1 MIPKENSPNGA
12 GDYSIPELQL
22 DLKNDTVPD
31 ELQYL
36 YELTTVDD
44 SLDYI
49 GHPDSVFLKN
59 GDILTVYPSGH
70 GKGAVRSRISHDA
83 GKSYTDGIENQPS
96 SWQNSRET
104 PTVYRLE
111 FSDGTPDKLLLVS
124 GNPDWNDGFGS
135 VGGFNYSLSDDEGKS
150 WSEFELCFGKK
161 DGFDIL
167 PIVALASL
175 TRLKENGKFVD
186 KWMGFFH
193 NPDFVNY
200 KTVLSFQDG
209 KAVWSVP
216 VPYFSQYREIEKA
229 SNMCEVE
236 VIRSDGG
243 MGDELCLIT
252 RSNTKKCNSLI
263 SFSSDEGETWSEPVF
278 APSALNGER
287 HKADYTSDGRLFITF
302 RSIERDPVRL
312 MKYAPE
318 RADKGWFSEGW
329 VAWVGRY
336 EDLHGASEGEYR
348 IKLAHVCTEEKLMPQ
363 ETAGDDTG
371 YCGNVV
377 LPDDTIVTSTYG
389 AFGKRN
395 PNGGLKTYVVSK
407 RIRLSDTDKLLYT
420 AK

>member
-1 MIPKENSPNGA
+1 MNIEKFNGA
-12 GDYSIPELQL
+12 GDYTIPQIRL
-22 DLKNDTVPD
+22 DLPD
-31 ELQYL
+31 DSLPEELKYL
-36 YELTTVDD
+36 FELTTVDD

-49 GHPDSVFLKN
+49 GHPDSVLLKN

-70 GKGAVRSRISHDA
+70 GKGAVRSKISHD
-83 GKSYTDGIENQPS
+83 GGLSYTDEIKNQPA
-96 SWQNSRET
+96 SWQTSRET

-124 GNPDWNDGFGS
+124 GNPDWHDGFGS
-135 VGGFNYSLSDDEGKS
+135 IGGFNFSLSDDEGRS

-161 DGFDIL
+161 DGFEVL

-193 NPDFVNY
+193 NPDFVNF
-200 KTVLSFQDG
+200 KTILSFENG
-209 KAVWSVP
+209 KPEWSVP
-216 VPYFSQYREIEKA
+216 VPYFSEYRDIEKE

-243 MGDELCLIT
+243 KGDELCLIS
-252 RSNTKKCNSLI
+252 RSNTKRCNSLI
-263 SFSSDEGETWSEPVF
+263 SFSNDEGETWSEPVF

-287 HKADYTSDGRLFITF
+287 HKADYTADGRLFITF
-302 RSIERDPVRL
+302 RSVERDREKL

-318 RADKGWFSEGW
+318 RAEQGWFSEGW

-336 EDLHGASEGEYR
+336 EDLHDASEGQYR
-348 IKLAHVCTEEKLMPQ
+348 IKLAHVCKEDRLEPQ
-363 ETAGDDTG
+363 EASGDDTG

-377 LPDDTIVTSTYG
+377 LPDDTVVTSTYG

-395 PNGGLKTYVVSK
+395 ADGSLKTYVVSK
-407 RIRLSDTDKLLYT
+407 RIRLKDIDTLAALSEK
-420 AK
+420 